1 MERRSRKTK
10 RKDIKTNETGI
21 SSKNIN
27 KYSIISSTGGFYM
40 AIGENIKNL
49 RIKNNLTQAEL
60 GEKMF
65 VSDKTISSWES
76 GRTYPD
82 IDMLIELC
90 NALDTNM
97 VYLTSGSN
105 KNDTEL
111 EIKIRVNQEEQNRV
125 HNIIKEEG
133 KLLRDEE
140 QEATYYKP
148 SNKDFNNEW
157 LRIRKENKNIVLNY
171 KRKENDVVNEYE
183 VNIDNAENLKTIFK
197 YLDFTETVRVNKY
210 RVAYLY
216 KNKYEVSFD
225 DVDDLGL
232 FIEFEL
238 KKYDKDYVSE
248 YQDLIKLLYE
258 LNININDIET
268 NRYPDL
274 VRLNN

>member
-10 RKDIKTNETGI
+10 RKDIKTNKTGI

-49 RIKNNLTQAEL
+49 RIKNNLTQAGL
-60 GEKMF
+60 GDKMF

-171 KRKENDVVNEYE
+171 KRKENDIVNEYE

-210 RVAYLY
+210 RVSYLY

-225 DVDDLGL
+225 DVDDLGF

-268 NRYPDL
+268 KRYPDL
-274 VRLNN
+274 VKLNN

>member
-21 SSKNIN
+21 SSKNTN

-171 KRKENDVVNEYE
+171 KRKENDIVNEYE

-210 RVAYLY
+210 RVSYLY

-274 VRLNN
+274 VKLNN